1 MNRESFLE
9 GIRQQYADQ
18 IHEAYIECEH
28 EHDHIDVPA
37 LNKRL
42 SKLRAAAGGQGLAV
56 AEFED
61 LVRATLPDVVD
72 KLDFWAGKKA
82 A

>member
-28 EHDHIDVPA
+28 EHDHIDVKS
-37 LNKRL
+37 LDRHL
-42 SKLRAAAGGQGLAV
+42 TKLRAAAKVQGLAV
-56 AEFED
+56 EEFED